1 MFVLY
6 FQDFFILCALLK
18 VISEKV
24 IWMFIVV
31 ILGVN
36 RETLNIGHDG
46 LLFQDESRHA
56 SLRVVTL
63 PPELPLASFPMPRTQ
78 ISRPIAAGRL
88 AAQRHPRSTNIHFV
102 NKHTF
107 WFLFEFTHN
116 FRMDYLFLDSS
127 FQCYKI
133 LFSLVEKIS
142 TEKLKPLD
150 FNLFASLPAGSSSWQ
165 WL

>member
-88 AAQRHPRSTNIHFV
+88 AAQRHPRSTNIHFGFYLSL
-102 NKHTF
+102 HIILG
-107 WFLFEFTHN
+107 WIIYFLTPPFSVTRFC
-116 FRMDYLFLDSS
+116 FLWWKKY
-127 FQCYKI
+127 QQK
-133 LFSLVEKIS
+133 
-142 TEKLKPLD
+142 
-150 FNLFASLPAGSSSWQ
+150 N
-165 WL
+165 